1 METLPA
7 REHRVHEGTRQVKPA
22 SRMVEHPL
30 DEGPHILV
38 REDQAGQLGHTA
50 SRDEHARGRV
60 NPYLLHR
67 RIIHQHLE
75 WPKAADVVHEVRFDL
90 RAGRG
95 QQVGGMPINGTLDE
109 RAHRRRIASRVNAA
123 RSQSLPDTRGERT
136 RHGFHRCASLLQ
148 TKPMC

>member
-1 METLPA
+1 
-7 REHRVHEGTRQVKPA
+7 
-22 SRMVEHPL
+22 MVEHPL
-30 DEGPHILV
+30 HEGPHILV

-50 SRDEHARGRV
+50 TRDEHARGRV

-75 WPKAADVVHEVRFDL
+75 WAEAADVVHEVRFDL
-90 RAGRG
+90 RSGRG

-148 TKPMC
+148 TKPMCRK